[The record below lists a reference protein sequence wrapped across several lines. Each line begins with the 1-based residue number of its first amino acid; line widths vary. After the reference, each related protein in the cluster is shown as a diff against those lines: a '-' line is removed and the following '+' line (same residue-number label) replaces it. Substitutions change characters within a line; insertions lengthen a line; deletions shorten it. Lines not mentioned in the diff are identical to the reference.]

1 VGGSGLRTLVLLRQ
15 LETDWSS
22 SLWTHNKKLASFE
35 EKKEHREMCPRINT
49 MYQNEL
55 TPMDSLVSSSKGVH
69 IVDDDEP
76 VKVERETPKL
86 STYFPTK
93 PSPDIQKAIDAAPGA
108 AIANWVDAS
117 GSPFSATEQDSF
129 ISMILTVR
137 LSRVGPGDRVVN
149 ESKIQRK
156 QSPLTNCRTDE
167 LNDVESKF
175 HMLMRLSPLG

>member
-1 VGGSGLRTLVLLRQ
+1 

-35 EKKEHREMCPRINT
+35 EKKEHREMYPRINT

-55 TPMDSLVSSSKGVH
+55 TPMDSLFSSSKGVH
-69 IVDDDEP
+69 IVDDDDDETVLKK

-93 PSPDIQKAIDAAPGA
+93 PSPDIQKAIDAA
-108 AIANWVDAS
+108 IANWVYAS

-129 ISMILTVR
+129 ISIILTVR
-137 LSRVGPGDRVVN
+137 LSRVGPGDRVVY

-156 QSPLTNCRTDE
+156 Q
-167 LNDVESKF
+167 
-175 HMLMRLSPLG
+175 